1 MDLNPAIPY
10 AEPLALQ
17 SDPRSAQA
25 DAIIRHFMMM
35 TAGAGALPV
44 VLADILAVS
53 AIQLEMIRQLCH
65 VYGIPY
71 ERARARAVVM
81 ALVTNTLVH
90 RGARSL
96 TKKVPVIGWL
106 IGGASMALLSAGATL
121 ALGKLFKAHLQAG
134 GQWPEI
140 HPEAWLSAFRRTLSE
155 YTNRGIQPAN

>member
-1 MDLNPAIPY
+1 MDLTPAIPNL
-10 AEPLALQ
+10 EPLPFLADKQ
-17 SDPRSAQA
+17 SAQA

-53 AIQLEMIRQLCH
+53 AIQLEMIRQLCR

-96 TKKVPVIGWL
+96 TKKVPVFGWL
-106 IGGASMALLSAGATL
+106 IGGASMALLSAGATM
-121 ALGKLFKAHLQAG
+121 ALGKLFKAHLESG

-140 HPEAWLSAFRRTLSE
+140 QPEAWLPVFRRMLSGF
-155 YTNRGIQPAN
+155 TTRGIQSAN